1 MHYVLDGTSDDL
13 TAKISAQATFVAAN
27 LLGLQAGGVTAP
39 LADGIDKTRL
49 AVRQVERNTRPLR
62 DADEISFT

>member
-1 MHYVLDGTSDDL
+1 M
-13 TAKISAQATFVAAN
+13 FVAAYV
-27 LLGLQAGGVTAP
+27 LGLQAGGITAP

-49 AVRQVERNTRPLR
+49 AGRQVERNTRPLR